1 MDLKNGTQAEVVP
14 GTKTHVGGYGGV
26 EDKSTWV
33 RLQPSSKNLQWAELS
48 FNPVVTFI
56 SLAIILAF
64 AVWAMVLPA
73 DANAEFAN
81 WQSWV
86 GLNFTWLYIGSQ
98 VANTKF
104 SGNLIIGFCIFRMP
118 GLSLSSSST

>member
-1 MDLKNGTQAEVVP
+1 MMIIFNCRINMENENRNKDDDGVGRKP
-14 GTKTHVGGYGGV
+14 HVGGYGGV
-26 EDKSTWV
+26 QDRSTWV
-33 RLQPSSKNLQWAELS
+33 RLKPNSKNFQWAELS

-98 VANTKF
+98 VSIQKF
-104 SGNLIIGFCIFRMP
+104 
-118 GLSLSSSST
+118 

>member
-1 MDLKNGTQAEVVP
+1 MLFNYRIKMESGNQEAEDVRGKP
-14 GTKTHVGGYGGV
+14 HVGGYGEV

-86 GLNFTWLYIGSQ
+86 GLHFTWLYIGSQ
-98 VANTKF
+98 VAIAIFK
-104 SGNLIIGFCIFRMP
+104 GFW
-118 GLSLSSSST
+118 